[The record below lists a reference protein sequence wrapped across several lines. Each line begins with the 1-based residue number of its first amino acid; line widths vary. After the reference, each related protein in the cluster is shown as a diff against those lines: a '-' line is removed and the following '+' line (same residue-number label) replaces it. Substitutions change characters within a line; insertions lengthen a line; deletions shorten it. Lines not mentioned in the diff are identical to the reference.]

1 MNVLYFL
8 FFILV
13 TAEVPKVYSTFISE
27 DDCDS
32 TSGFYNKPAKGFS
45 LKECYRGLSALEE
58 IMIFLTVNIP
68 ASPLIVQNGK
78 LAIVIQIF
86 EVIHS
91 S

>member
-45 LKECYRGLSALEE
+45 LKEWLSWFKRFGRNYDFSDCEYSS
-58 IMIFLTVNIP
+58 F
-68 ASPLIVQNGK
+68 PLIVQNGK